1 MHKQIICILA
11 LILAASSP
19 ALAAPIIDVGTYYLL
34 PYGEKTIA
42 ITVSGGDQVGGLDFY
57 IQVADGGA
65 VNDGSATKPKI
76 TGIDIIGP
84 GTLFSQSNRGAQP
97 VSLPGGL
104 IWSDWT
110 ITKPGVTLAATGT
123 LAYVTIDTTG
133 TASSDPPYALKVG
146 DVAAGYDPPGYSTDF
161 GDVTPTITNG
171 HIVIVDLHDMVW
183 NKSDNGV
190 WTDTTWTNNSITP
203 YPNYTARAIVYTAYT
218 VNVNDAQEANKL
230 TLSGGG
236 RVSIGSAGSLAV
248 TTDVNINAGGTLALV
263 SGAGLSAAGSRL
275 QGTWWWTA

>member
-133 TASSDPPYALKVG
+133 TASSDPP
-146 DVAAGYDPPGYSTDF
+146 
-161 GDVTPTITNG
+161 
-171 HIVIVDLHDMVW
+171 
-183 NKSDNGV
+183 
-190 WTDTTWTNNSITP
+190 
-203 YPNYTARAIVYTAYT
+203 
-218 VNVNDAQEANKL
+218 
-230 TLSGGG
+230 
-236 RVSIGSAGSLAV
+236 SL
-248 TTDVNINAGGTLALV
+248 IWP
-263 SGAGLSAAGSRL
+263 RP
-275 QGTWWWTA
+275 Q